1 MHACRP
7 LLSQPQADGL
17 GETRTTPITSRE
29 PAASPPSL
37 LHPDCYRR
45 RLQVLPLGPHG
56 VKGWPMPLEVHTLL
70 ALLAED

>member
-1 MHACRP
+1 M
-7 LLSQPQADGL
+7 
-17 GETRTTPITSRE
+17 TSRE

-37 LHPDCYRR
+37 PDADCYRR
-45 RLQVLPLGPHG
+45 RLQVVPQGPHG